1 MSTAMTKVGNQ
12 YTRWARDPPDPNF
25 TTVSPPRVKR
35 VPAIRASRRVSRR
48 AARALNALV
57 RSVMTDVG
65 LVGAVT
71 HAFERTQ
78 GALQAGDVVWEARQR
93 AALARYA
100 TRLARV
106 LNGRQ
111 RLRVRARRALKASGF
126 PKLTATRA
134 AVRRAQRRVQA
145 HGFPKRM
152 RRMFAAVG
160 LTAAEQDAFR
170 AAILGRDPDARS
182 PRSFPAMLTSRA
194 IIRSERASA
203 EAFQRLSDGA
213 TAGQSV
219 RRHGSFALPTLRLG
233 AP

>member
-1 MSTAMTKVGNQ
+1 LGVASFGLGLMSAVMAKVGNV
-12 YTRWARDPPDPNF
+12 YTRWSKDPPDPNF
-25 TTVSPPRVKR
+25 RKVARPRVIR
-35 VPAIRASRRVSRR
+35 VPAIRASRRVSGR

-78 GALQAGDVVWEARQR
+78 GALQAGDAVWEARQR

-106 LNGRQ
+106 LSARE
-111 RLRVRARRALKASGF
+111 RLRVRARSALKASGF

-134 AVRRAQRRVQA
+134 DVIRAQRRVRA

-152 RRMFAAVG
+152 RRMFAAVR
-160 LTAAEQDAFR
+160 LTASEQEVFR
-170 AAILGRDPDARS
+170 AAFVGRDPGARS

-203 EAFQRLSDGA
+203 EAFRRL
-213 TAGQSV
+213 
-219 RRHGSFALPTLRLG
+219 R
-233 AP
+233 